1 MRLSIA
7 SLLAVAVAPIAVSA
21 APFRRANGTSDPT
34 EAVILLAELLERLES
49 TYYQE
54 VLSKFTP
61 DDYTAAGFARSSIPI
76 QELTAIAFDEKTHDN
91 LLEEFLSAA
100 DLAPL
105 TCNFDF
111 SKVLTSVSTAISA
124 GRAIEYVGTSAYL
137 GSLASI
143 NDSDVLTIGASIMTN
158 EARHQS
164 IMNVLNG
171 NTAIP
176 QAFDM
181 AMLPNEVVT
190 IAQAFFG
197 DVCDTGITPNVAID
211 ILNFGPITTGS
222 PLLLAAPPIENL
234 NSTEISFSC
243 QILVGNLDVATVLPL
258 SECIVPKDINGPA
271 LVWVTSDDKPLD
283 PTLEVRAT
291 QQVVA
296 GPQIIFVDS
305 QIEALGQL
313 VHNNSSSGSSS

>member
-7 SLLAVAVAPIAVSA
+7 SLLAVAVVPIAVSA
-21 APFRRANGTSDPT
+21 APFRRGTSNPT
-34 EAVILLAELLERLES
+34 GDVVRFAQVLERLES

-54 VLSKFTP
+54 VLSKFKP
-61 DDYTAAGFARSSIPI
+61 DDYTAAGFVSSSIPI
-76 QELTAIAFDEKTHDN
+76 QELTAIAFDEQTHGIALGE
-91 LLEEFLSAA
+91 LLTAL
-100 DLAPL
+100 DLEPL

-124 GRAIEYVGTSAYL
+124 GRAIEYVGVSAFL
-137 GSLASI
+137 GSLANI
-143 NDSDVLTIGASIMTN
+143 NDSAVLTDGASILTN

-197 DVCDTGITPNVAID
+197 DDCDTGISPNVELE
-211 ILNFGPITTGS
+211 ILNVGPITTGT
-222 PLLLAAPPIENL
+222 LLELNSPPIDNL
-234 NSTEISFSC
+234 NNTESSKFSC

-258 SECIVPKDINGPA
+258 NECIVPAGIDGPV
-271 LVWVTSDDKPLD
+271 LVWVTSDNTPLD
-283 PTLEVRAT
+283 SVLEVRAT

-305 QIEALGQL
+305 ETEALGQL
-313 VHNNSSSGSSS
+313 VRSGSSHGSSS